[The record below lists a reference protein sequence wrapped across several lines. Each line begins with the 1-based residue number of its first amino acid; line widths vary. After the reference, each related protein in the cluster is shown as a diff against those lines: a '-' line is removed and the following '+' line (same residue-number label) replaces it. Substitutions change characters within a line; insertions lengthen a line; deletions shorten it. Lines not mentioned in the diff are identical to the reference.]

1 MINLPAAMAPLRP
14 PHPSLC
20 TPKCTPKCIHQ
31 HWLIKLCLHMGFCT
45 VRVRWGTTRLQTW
58 LDQNRNVCMV
68 CAWIV
73 TDRHTDRQAGRQAAR
88 QPADL
93 AGEEEE
99 GLDECAT
106 QAHRCK
112 GVVCLQMDRQTYRQT
127 DTSPG

>member
-1 MINLPAAMAPLRP
+1 
-14 PHPSLC
+14 
-20 TPKCTPKCIHQ
+20 
-31 HWLIKLCLHMGFCT
+31 

-99 GLDECAT
+99 GLD
-106 QAHRCK
+106 
-112 GVVCLQMDRQTYRQT
+112 GVCNTSPCDAKVSSVCRWTDRQT
-127 DTSPG
+127 DTSLG